1 MAGLFVTLQGNR
13 PDKNEANPK
22 AHRVALQSSHIFL
35 CSSAYFRLLN
45 TRSPIPTTHNLLLS
59 RHLLHSSAA
68 ESCNAPFRS
77 LQRPP
82 NAAPKP
88 HQCDIKAIWYASG
101 RHPIATHKSPQSHHK
116 AILMRPSSHPKAT
129 LEPTQRPVN
138 HRNHILPGLC

>member
-77 LQRPP
+77 LQRAPK
-82 NAAPKP
+82 AAPKP
-88 HQCDIKAIWYASG
+88 NQCDINATSKPFG
-101 RHPIATHKSPQSHHK
+101 RQAVG
-116 AILMRPSSHPKAT
+116 
-129 LEPTQRPVN
+129 TQ
-138 HRNHILPGLC
+138 